1 MTVDLKAMGL
11 DFPEL
16 TFRDEDHTYHLN
28 GVTIPS
34 VTTVMKPL
42 SMTVYGSINENALAA
57 AERGS
62 LVHEAIENFIK
73 FGVKDCYPEYQNYFD
88 AFLDWYKQYRVEV
101 LASEVPLY
109 HKLYQYAGT
118 ADLLCK
124 IKNELWLIDLKTT
137 AVNNKMLTSVQLA
150 AYNAALASH
159 DFKTDRKGILLLKPN
174 GGFSFDESKK
184 DADREG
190 WETFGALMTVRSHIE
205 RYRR

>member
-1 MTVDLKAMGL
+1 MIVDLNL
-11 DFPEL
+11 NFPEL
-16 TFRDEDHTYHLN
+16 VFYDEDHTYRLN
-28 GVTIPS
+28 GVLIPS

-42 SMTVYGSINENALAA
+42 SVTVYGSIDERALAVA

-73 FGVKDCYPEYQNYFD
+73 FGIKDCYPEYQGYFD
-88 AFLDWYKQYRVEV
+88 GFLDWYKQYRVEV
-101 LASEVPLY
+101 IASEVPLY

-124 IKNELWLIDLKTT
+124 IKDELWLIDLKTT

-159 DFKTDRKGILLLKPN
+159 GVKTDRKGILLLKRD
-174 GGFSFDESKK
+174 GSFAFDESRK
-184 DADREG
+184 DADKEG
-190 WETFGALMTVRSHIE
+190 WETFGALLTVRSHIE